1 MLMSHNSISCH
12 LLSGLDCATLRW
24 VGTTIPTLSLN
35 TLHPFVQLTQMALP
49 VFRAVGIGW
58 FAVNCFSA
66 MTYGGRLA
74 ILFTERKL
82 LRSSDLR

>member
-1 MLMSHNSISCH
+1 MPVSLDELRSAIEQGTAPVLVGAGVSI
-12 LLSGLDCATLRW
+12 GATKGQVVQ
-24 VGTTIPTLSLN
+24 VGKKKL
-35 TLHPFVQLTQMALP
+35 ALP

-74 ILFTERKL
+74 ILFTGRRS

>member
-1 MLMSHNSISCH
+1 MSGPLDELRSAIEQGTALVLVGAGVSI
-12 LLSGLDCATLRW
+12 GATKGQLVQ
-24 VGTTIPTLSLN
+24 VGKKKL
-35 TLHPFVQLTQMALP
+35 ALP

-74 ILFTERKL
+74 ILFTGRRS